1 MPRAYPAA
9 VPADVFR
16 GYEQAGWFDEVFS
29 ADGTVRS
36 HYEDVVARIRRLSST
51 ELARRERLRDDAF
64 RAAGITFTVY
74 GEDEGVERTFPM
86 DLMPRV
92 IPADEWATIEAGLIQ
107 RVTALNRFLDDLYAG
122 ERAAVHDGIVPAWLV
137 SSADGF
143 RREAFGVPVPHGA
156 RCLVAGIDLVRD
168 IDGTYRVLEDNL
180 RNPSGISYVLENRA
194 AMTRVLPH
202 VFGSLPVRPVDHYG
216 LSLLSAL
223 RHVAPPSSGSNPT
236 VVVLTPGSFNSAYFE
251 HTFLAR
257 QMGVELVEGRDLVVD
272 DHVVS
277 MRTTRGLQRVD
288 VIYRRIDDEFLD
300 PVVFRSD
307 SMIGVPGLM
316 AAARAGNV
324 TIANAVGNGAADDKA
339 VYAYVPAMI
348 EYYLGEEAILPNCTT
363 YLLWE
368 PEQRAAVIERIDQLV
383 VKPVA
388 ESGGYGMLIGPAATD
403 EECAA
408 MVKRIEADPR
418 GYIAQEVVSLSRHPT
433 LVGDQ
438 LEGRHID
445 LRPFVLCGE
454 TTEVIPGGLTRV
466 ALRAGSLVVNSSQ
479 GGGSKDTWV
488 LQGDDDKDDDD
499 VEDAS

>member
-1 MPRAYPAA
+1 MA
-9 VPADVFR
+9 ADVFR
-16 GYEQAGWFDEVFS
+16 GYEHGGFFDEVFD
-29 ADGTVRS
+29 ADGAVRP
-36 HYEDVVARIRRLSST
+36 HYEDVVTRIRRLSPA
-51 ELARRERLRDDAF
+51 ELSRRERLRDEAF

-74 GEDEGVERTFPM
+74 GEEQGVERTFPM

-92 IPADEWATIEAGLIQ
+92 IPSTEWAAIEAGLVQ
-107 RVTALNRFLDDLYAG
+107 RVTALNRFLDDLYTG
-122 ERAAVHDGIVPAWLV
+122 ERAAVRDGIVPWWLIT
-137 SSADGF
+137 SASGF
-143 RREAFGVPVPHGA
+143 RREAFGIPVPHGQ

-168 IDGTYRVLEDNL
+168 AEGTYRVLEDNL

-216 LSLLSAL
+216 MSLLRAL
-223 RHVAPPSSGSNPT
+223 QHAAPPSAGSNPT

-288 VIYRRIDDEFLD
+288 VIYRRIDDDFLD

-307 SMIGVPGLM
+307 SMIGVPGLL
-316 AAARAGNV
+316 AASRAGNV
-324 TIANAVGNGAADDKA
+324 TIANAVGNGVADDKA
-339 VYAYVPAMI
+339 VYAFVPALI
-348 EYYLGEEAILPNCTT
+348 EYYLGDAPILPNCTT

-368 PEQRAAVIERIDQLV
+368 PDQRREVIERIDQLV

-388 ESGGYGMLIGPAATD
+388 ESGGYGMLIGPTATD
-403 EECAA
+403 AECAA
-408 MVKRIEADPR
+408 MIERIEADPR

-433 LVGDQ
+433 LVGDRVA
-438 LEGRHID
+438 GRHID
-445 LRPFVLCGE
+445 LRPFVLSGE
-454 TTEVIPGGLTRV
+454 TVEVIPGGLTRV
-466 ALRAGSLVVNSSQ
+466 ALREGSLVVNSSQ

-488 LQGDDDKDDDD
+488 LQGDEHKDED
-499 VEDAS
+499 EDAGDDGESAVA